1 MSVRI
6 LAVLCA
12 VLLLSVGVGMAA
24 AGKPSAGQP
33 VCATYGSSYATQAK
47 SSVFTPFSKKQK
59 VLWTCNGY
67 SGGSAASRALVQACT
82 SDGGPAASTLDSGV
96 ATCWKNAA
104 V

>member
-1 MSVRI
+1 MRVRI
-6 LAVLCA
+6 LSVLSA
-12 VLLLSVGVGMAA
+12 VLLLSVGVGMAT

-33 VCATYGSSYATQAK
+33 VCATYGGTYATQAK
-47 SSVFTPFSKKQK
+47 TSFFAPFSKRQK

-67 SGGSAASRALVQACT
+67 SGGSAASQALAQACT

-96 ATCWKNAA
+96 ATCWKSAA